1 MSGCEVTIPWV
12 YPTIQEAIEREI
24 LPALG
29 GYAEDFDVRAIADD
43 VFEYVTPE
51 DDRGRVRVD
60 RAGFVLK
67 VGVLEFWEVAFSH
80 QLGVESWCDV
90 FEAEG
95 LSLPGRDGYVLT
107 TYNGDR
113 VRVACPMRTDDTY
126 EEVDAAISEALNRHH
141 EARGDVRLI

>member
-1 MSGCEVTIPWV
+1 MSGCEVTTPWV

-80 QLGVESWCDV
+80 ELGVKV
-90 FEAEG
+90 
-95 LSLPGRDGYVLT
+95 T
-107 TYNGDR
+107 
-113 VRVACPMRTDDTY
+113 
-126 EEVDAAISEALNRHH
+126 
-141 EARGDVRLI
+141 

>member
-1 MSGCEVTIPWV
+1 MPEMAVIKFRAKRGVYADTRGEFPIPWV
-12 YPTIQEAIEREI
+12 YPTIQEAIEREV

-51 DDRGRVRVD
+51 DDRGRARVD

-80 QLGVESWCDV
+80 ELGVES
-90 FEAEG
+90 
-95 LSLPGRDGYVLT
+95 
-107 TYNGDR
+107 
-113 VRVACPMRTDDTY
+113 
-126 EEVDAAISEALNRHH
+126 
-141 EARGDVRLI
+141 